1 MSFNL
6 DDGSGLTEGDLAY
19 RIHEEAYSMYWRK
32 NISHIETNELA
43 LSLRALRKVAA
54 HIGTNVKPILWT
66 GMSAIPNNSIL
77 LDPGEI
83 RGTYPIPF
91 KKMDLLIAQVVR
103 ESFCC
108 IEWGDWVKEQVE
120 QKASLSDEKLKDF
133 LSGFLTAAEDIYI
146 DQMVRHSVWSLYL
159 SSYWESMIRE
169 KRRDP
174 SLPPGPS
181 SLANIWRSKVFLG
194 NLPPNNLHPYHEKPL
209 RILFDYDNAIKE
221 LIGLPTL
228 SERRNRRVDLYLEIW
243 NLIYPVL
250 LEWEEVEPSP
260 DGVPI
265 QDEAGPKVET
275 PEAKE
280 DEQREKKKED
290 EQEEDSQGLD
300 EDLADKINFELDEG
314 EADLTKHISIAVED
328 PEAKQMETIF
338 SRAVAKCNV
347 DPDPKQAERLKKIF
361 KKQMSLI
368 RVMKKKRF
376 RRGVDMGKIDAR
388 RLYRVPL
395 DGKIFKVKDI
405 SDYDYSWSISI
416 VADASA
422 SMGGKDELYK
432 PWTVAEQ
439 TFVSLTEA
447 AKGFINQV
455 EVFGYQEQSGR
466 CNLVRLY
473 QRGKLYTVYPT
484 GRTPS
489 GQAIMGAAYL
499 MRKDNRRKLIIHI
512 TDGAANC
519 GLNVLDAIKYCH
531 KCSIDLVTIGCGCS
545 LQTEQFLMERYP
557 KGTVYLMDDIRGLS
571 AGLERLFK
579 KKLLRA
585 RFN

>member
-6 DDGSGLTEGDLAY
+6 NDQSRPIKNGLAFTMHD
-19 RIHEEAYSMYWRK
+19 EAYSIYWRK
-32 NISHIETNELA
+32 NISHIETNELVLA
-43 LSLRALRKVAA
+43 LRALRKVAA
-54 HIGTNVKPILWT
+54 HIGTNVKPILWS

-77 LDPGEI
+77 LDPAEI
-83 RGTYPIPF
+83 RGRYPIPF
-91 KKMDLLIAQVVR
+91 KKMDLLVAEVVR
-103 ESFCC
+103 ESLCC
-108 IEWGDWVKEQVE
+108 IEWGDWVKDQVE
-120 QKASLSDEKLKDF
+120 QKALLTDEKMKDF
-133 LSGFLTAAEDIYI
+133 LSSFLIAAEDIYI
-146 DQMVRHSVWSLYL
+146 DQFVRHSVWSLYL
-159 SSYWESMIRE
+159 SSYWKSMI
-169 KRRDP
+169 KKKQRDP

-181 SLANIWRSKVFLG
+181 SLANVWRDKVFLG
-194 NLPPNNLHPYHEKPL
+194 NIPVNFHPYYEKPL
-209 RILFDYDNAIKE
+209 RILFDYEQSIKE
-221 LIGLPTL
+221 LIGVPTL
-228 SERRNRRVDLYLEIW
+228 SERRNKRADLYLEMW
-243 NLIYPVL
+243 NLLYQVL
-250 LEWEEVEPSP
+250 LEWEEFIASP

-275 PEAKE
+275 PEE
-280 DEQREKKKED
+280 EGNEQREGKKED
-290 EQEEDSQGLD
+290 VQEEDSQGLD

-314 EADLTKHISIAVED
+314 EADLTKHISVAVED

-338 SRAVAKCNV
+338 SRAVARCNV
-347 DPDPKQAERLKKIF
+347 CADQQQAERLRKIF

-368 RVMKKKRF
+368 RILKKKRA
-376 RRGVDMGKIDAR
+376 RRGVDMGKLDSR

-395 DGKIFKVKDI
+395 DGKIFKVNDI

-489 GQAIMGAAYL
+489 GQAIMGAAHL

-519 GLNVLDAIKYCH
+519 GLNVLDAIQYCH
-531 KCSIDLVTIGCGCS
+531 KCGIDLVTIGCGCNI
-545 LQTEQFLMERYP
+545 QTEQFLMERYP

-579 KKLLRA
+579 KKLLRF